1 MPCTNSVASEDFA
14 DFIAPYFTAPEE
26 FMRSQGTDCIDF
38 VNSTLAVVYVPLS
51 TVTPFTYTSY
61 TYSAVPK
68 LYSLL
73 DVTSMDT
80 AGITAASELPVL
92 GNQGAGVIVGF
103 VDTGI
108 NYTDSL
114 FRNAD
119 GSTRIIGIW
128 DQTIEPTTALDTGA
142 FQDSDKPRS
151 ISEEFNSE
159 DSRNLN
165 LSVNSNSS
173 TNSSNFDYINNGS
186 LETAFD
192 FPALYGTQYTAA
204 QINQALNS
212 DDPASIVPTRDE
224 NGHGTFLASIAAGNR
239 DERAGFSGAAPR
251 ASIAMVKLKP
261 AKQYLRD
268 FYLIQDGTDAYQE
281 NDIMMGVS
289 YLYFLAR
296 KYSMPLVVCI
306 PLGTNMGSHMGMSRL
321 GQYLNQVSLSN
332 GSAVI
337 TAAGN
342 ETGARHHFRA
352 VMDADTDEVTAEL
365 RVGEREAGF
374 SMELWAED
382 VGVYTVGFISP
393 TGEVARE
400 ISVPLRGE
408 NTVSFLLEQSQI
420 TVYTQIADVS
430 AGSQFIF
437 MRFEKPMSGIWRI
450 LIRNSL
456 DIRETFHLWLPVR
469 GFISDETYF
478 LRPDPDTIVTDP
490 GNAQYPITVTAYD
503 HTRNSI
509 YIHASRGYSRSGQIK
524 PDLAAPG
531 VNILGASASGRR
543 LTRMSGTSVSAAHLA
558 GAAAILL
565 HWGVLDGNYPYLN
578 TPVLK
583 SIFVRGAQR
592 NPALT
597 YPNREFG
604 YGTLDLYE
612 AFLRLRNI

>member
-1 MPCTNSVASEDFA
+1 MSCTNSVASEDFA
-14 DFIAPYFTAPEE
+14 DFIAPYFTTPEE
-26 FMRSQGTDCIDF
+26 FIRSQGTDCIDF

-73 DVTSMDT
+73 DVTSMEA
-80 AGITAASELPVL
+80 AGITTASGLPAL

-108 NYTDSL
+108 NYMDPL
-114 FRNAD
+114 FRNVD
-119 GSTRIIGIW
+119 GSTRIVGIW
-128 DQTIEPTTALDTGA
+128 DQTNN
-142 FQDSDKPRS
+142 SD
-151 ISEEFNSE
+151 
-159 DSRNLN
+159 
-165 LSVNSNSS
+165 NSNNMENEAAKPFS
-173 TNSSNFDYINNGS
+173 
-186 LETAFD
+186 A

-204 QINQALNS
+204 QINLALNS
-212 DDPASIVPTRDE
+212 DDPVSIVPTRDE

-239 DERAGFSGAAPR
+239 DERAEFSGAAPR

-261 AKQYLRD
+261 AKQYLRE
-268 FYLIQDGTDAYQE
+268 FYLIQDGAEAYQE
-281 NDIMMGVS
+281 NDIIMGVS

-342 ETGARHHFRA
+342 ETGARHHFQA

-374 SMELWAED
+374 SMELWAAD

-393 TGEVARE
+393 TGEVARR

-408 NTVSFLLEQSQI
+408 NTVSFLLEQTRI

-437 MRFEKPMSGIWRI
+437 MRFENPMSGIWRI

-478 LRPDPDTIVTDP
+478 LRPNPDTIITDP

-509 YIHASRGYSRSGQIK
+509 YIHASRGYSRSSQIK

-531 VNILGASASGRR
+531 VNILGTSSSGRR

-565 HWGVLDGNYPYLN
+565 SWGILDGNYPYLN

-583 SIFVRGAQR
+583 SIFIRGAQR

-612 AFLRLRNI
+612 AFLRLRNL

>member
-1 MPCTNSVASEDFA
+1 MSCTNSVASEDFA
-14 DFIAPYFTAPEE
+14 DFIAPYFTTPEE
-26 FMRSQGTDCIDF
+26 FIRSQGTDCIDF

-51 TVTPFTYTSY
+51 TVTPSTYTSY

-73 DVTSMDT
+73 DVTSMDA
-80 AGITAASELPVL
+80 AGITAAGELPVL
-92 GNQGAGVIVGF
+92 NNQGAGVIVGF

-114 FRNAD
+114 FRNVD

-128 DQTIEPTTALDTGA
+128 DQTNN
-142 FQDSDKPRS
+142 SD
-151 ISEEFNSE
+151 
-159 DSRNLN
+159 
-165 LSVNSNSS
+165 NSN
-173 TNSSNFDYINNGS
+173 NIEN
-186 LETAFD
+186 ETAKPFSA
-192 FPALYGTQYTAA
+192 FSALYGTQYTAEE
-204 QINQALNS
+204 INLALNS
-212 DDPASIVPTRDE
+212 DNPASIVPTRDE

-239 DERAGFSGAAPR
+239 DERAGFSGAAPQ

-268 FYLIQDGTDAYQE
+268 FYLIQDGAEAYQE

-374 SMELWAED
+374 SMELWAENM
-382 VGVYTVGFISP
+382 GVYTVGFISP

-408 NTVSFLLEQSQI
+408 NTVSFLLEQTQI

-437 MRFEKPMSGIWRI
+437 MRFENPMSGIWRI

-456 DIRETFHLWLPVR
+456 DIRETFHIWLPVR

-478 LRPDPDTIVTDP
+478 LRPDPDTIITDP
-490 GNAQYPITVTAYD
+490 GNARYPITVTAYD
-503 HTRNSI
+503 HTKNSI
-509 YIHASRGYSRSGQIK
+509 YIHASRGYSLSGRIK

-531 VNILGASASGRR
+531 VNILGASVSGRR

-565 HWGVLDGNYPYLN
+565 NWGVLNANYPYLN

-604 YGTLDLYE
+604 YGTLNLYE
-612 AFLRLRNI
+612 AFLHLRNL

>member
-1 MPCTNSVASEDFA
+1 MSCTNSVASEDFA
-14 DFIAPYFTAPEE
+14 DFIAPYFTTPEE
-26 FMRSQGTDCIDF
+26 FIRSQGTDCIDF

-51 TVTPFTYTSY
+51 TVTPSTYTSY

-73 DVTSMDT
+73 DVTSMDA
-80 AGITAASELPVL
+80 AGITPAGELPVL
-92 GNQGAGVIVGF
+92 NNQGAGVIVGF

-114 FRNAD
+114 FRNVD

-128 DQTIEPTTALDTGA
+128 DQTNN
-142 FQDSDKPRS
+142 SD
-151 ISEEFNSE
+151 
-159 DSRNLN
+159 
-165 LSVNSNSS
+165 NSN
-173 TNSSNFDYINNGS
+173 NIEN
-186 LETAFD
+186 ETVKPFSAFS
-192 FPALYGTQYTAA
+192 ALYGTQYTADE
-204 QINQALNS
+204 INLALNS
-212 DDPASIVPTRDE
+212 DNPASIVPTRDE

-239 DERAGFSGAAPR
+239 DERAGFSGAAPQ

-268 FYLIQDGTDAYQE
+268 FYLIRDGAEAYQE

-352 VMDADTDEVTAEL
+352 VMDASTDEVTAEL

-374 SMELWAED
+374 SMELWAENM
-382 VGVYTVGFISP
+382 GVYTVGFISP

-408 NTVSFLLEQSQI
+408 NTVSFLLEQTQI

-430 AGSQFIF
+430 SGSQFIF
-437 MRFEKPMSGIWRI
+437 MRFENPMSGIWRI

-456 DIRETFHLWLPVR
+456 DIRETFHIWLPVR

-478 LRPDPDTIVTDP
+478 LRPDPDTIITDP
-490 GNAQYPITVTAYD
+490 GNARYPITVTAYD
-503 HTRNSI
+503 HTKNSI
-509 YIHASRGYSRSGQIK
+509 YIHASRGYSLSGRIK

-531 VNILGASASGRR
+531 VNILGASVSGRR

-565 HWGVLDGNYPYLN
+565 NWGVLNANYPYLN

-612 AFLRLRNI
+612 AFLHLRNL

>member
-1 MPCTNSVASEDFA
+1 MSCTNSVASEDFA
-14 DFIAPYFTAPEE
+14 DFIAPYFTTPEE
-26 FMRSQGTDCIDF
+26 FIRSQGTDCIDF

-51 TVTPFTYTSY
+51 TVTPSTYTSY

-73 DVTSMDT
+73 DVTSMDA
-80 AGITAASELPVL
+80 AGITPAGELPVL
-92 GNQGAGVIVGF
+92 NNQGAGVIVGF

-114 FRNAD
+114 FRNVD

-128 DQTIEPTTALDTGA
+128 DQTNN
-142 FQDSDKPRS
+142 SD
-151 ISEEFNSE
+151 
-159 DSRNLN
+159 
-165 LSVNSNSS
+165 NSN
-173 TNSSNFDYINNGS
+173 NIEN
-186 LETAFD
+186 ETAKPISAFS
-192 FPALYGTQYTAA
+192 ALYGTQYTAEE
-204 QINQALNS
+204 INLALNS
-212 DDPASIVPTRDE
+212 DNPASIVPTRDE

-239 DERAGFSGAAPR
+239 DERAEFSGAAPQ

-268 FYLIQDGTDAYQE
+268 FYLIQDGADAYQE

-374 SMELWAED
+374 SMELWAENM
-382 VGVYTVGFISP
+382 GAYTVGFISP

-408 NTVSFLLEQSQI
+408 NTVSFLLEQTQI

-430 AGSQFIF
+430 SGSQFIF
-437 MRFEKPMSGIWRI
+437 MRFENPMSGIWRI

-456 DIRETFHLWLPVR
+456 DIRETFHIWLPVR

-478 LRPDPDTIVTDP
+478 LRPDPDTIITDP
-490 GNAQYPITVTAYD
+490 GNARYPITVTAYD
-503 HTRNSI
+503 HTKNSI
-509 YIHASRGYSRSGQIK
+509 YIHASRGYSLSGRIK

-531 VNILGASASGRR
+531 VNILGASVSGRR

-565 HWGVLDGNYPYLN
+565 NWGVLNANYPYLN

-604 YGTLDLYE
+604 YGTLNLYE
-612 AFLRLRNI
+612 AFLHLRNL

>member
-1 MPCTNSVASEDFA
+1 MSCTNSVASEDFA
-14 DFIAPYFTAPEE
+14 DFIAPYFTTPEE
-26 FMRSQGTDCIDF
+26 FIRSQGTDCIDF

-51 TVTPFTYTSY
+51 TVTPSTYTSY

-73 DVTSMDT
+73 DVTSMDA
-80 AGITAASELPVL
+80 AGITPAGELPVL
-92 GNQGAGVIVGF
+92 NNQGSGVIVGF

-114 FRNAD
+114 FRNVD

-128 DQTIEPTTALDTGA
+128 DQTNN
-142 FQDSDKPRS
+142 SD
-151 ISEEFNSE
+151 
-159 DSRNLN
+159 
-165 LSVNSNSS
+165 NSN
-173 TNSSNFDYINNGS
+173 NIEN
-186 LETAFD
+186 ETVKPFSAFS
-192 FPALYGTQYTAA
+192 ALYGTQYTAEE
-204 QINQALNS
+204 INLALNS
-212 DDPASIVPTRDE
+212 DNPASIVPTRDE

-239 DERAGFSGAAPR
+239 DERAGFSGAAPQ

-268 FYLIQDGTDAYQE
+268 FYLIQDGAEAYQE

-306 PLGTNMGSHMGMSRL
+306 PLGTNIGSHMGMSRL

-352 VMDADTDEVTAEL
+352 VMDASTDEVTAEL

-374 SMELWAED
+374 SMELWAENM
-382 VGVYTVGFISP
+382 GAYTVGFISP

-408 NTVSFLLEQSQI
+408 NTVSFLLEQTQI

-437 MRFEKPMSGIWRI
+437 MRFENPMSGIWRI

-469 GFISDETYF
+469 GFITDETYF
-478 LRPDPDTIVTDP
+478 LRPDPDTIITDP
-490 GNAQYPITVTAYD
+490 GNARYPITVTAYD
-503 HTRNSI
+503 HTKNSI
-509 YIHASRGYSRSGQIK
+509 YIHASRGYSLSGRIK

-531 VNILGASASGRR
+531 VNILGASVSGRR

-565 HWGVLDGNYPYLN
+565 NWGVLNANYPYLN

-612 AFLRLRNI
+612 AFLHLRNL

>member
-1 MPCTNSVASEDFA
+1 MSCTNSVASEDFA
-14 DFIAPYFTAPEE
+14 DFIAPYFTTPEE
-26 FMRSQGTDCIDF
+26 FIRSQGTDCIDF

-51 TVTPFTYTSY
+51 TVTPSTYTSY

-73 DVTSMDT
+73 DVTSMDA
-80 AGITAASELPVL
+80 AGITPAGELPVL
-92 GNQGAGVIVGF
+92 NNQGAGVIVGF

-114 FRNAD
+114 FRNVD

-128 DQTIEPTTALDTGA
+128 DQTNN
-142 FQDSDKPRS
+142 SD
-151 ISEEFNSE
+151 
-159 DSRNLN
+159 
-165 LSVNSNSS
+165 NSN
-173 TNSSNFDYINNGS
+173 NIEN
-186 LETAFD
+186 ETVKPFSAFS
-192 FPALYGTQYTAA
+192 ALYGTQYTAEE
-204 QINQALNS
+204 INLALNS
-212 DDPASIVPTRDE
+212 DNPASIVPTRDE

-239 DERAGFSGAAPR
+239 DERAGFSGAAPQ

-268 FYLIQDGTDAYQE
+268 FYLIQDGAEAYQE

-289 YLYFLAR
+289 YLFFLAR

-306 PLGTNMGSHMGMSRL
+306 PLGTNIGSHMGMSRL

-352 VMDADTDEVTAEL
+352 VMDASTDEVTAEL

-374 SMELWAED
+374 SMELWAENM
-382 VGVYTVGFISP
+382 GVYTVGFISP

-408 NTVSFLLEQSQI
+408 NTVSFLLEQTQI

-430 AGSQFIF
+430 SGSQFIF
-437 MRFEKPMSGIWRI
+437 MRFETPMSGIWRI

-456 DIRETFHLWLPVR
+456 DIRETFHIWLPVR

-478 LRPDPDTIVTDP
+478 LRPDPDTIITDP
-490 GNAQYPITVTAYD
+490 GNARYPITVTAYD
-503 HTRNSI
+503 HTKNSI
-509 YIHASRGYSRSGQIK
+509 YIHASRGYSLSGRIK

-531 VNILGASASGRR
+531 VNILGASVSGRR

-565 HWGVLDGNYPYLN
+565 NWGVLNANYPYLN

-612 AFLRLRNI
+612 AFLHLRNL

>member
-1 MPCTNSVASEDFA
+1 MSCTNSVASEDFA
-14 DFIAPYFTAPEE
+14 DFIAPYFTTPEE
-26 FMRSQGTDCIDF
+26 FIRSQGTDCIDF

-51 TVTPFTYTSY
+51 TVTPSTYTSY

-73 DVTSMDT
+73 DVTSMDA
-80 AGITAASELPVL
+80 AGITPAGELPVL
-92 GNQGAGVIVGF
+92 NNQGAGVIVGF

-114 FRNAD
+114 FRNVD

-128 DQTIEPTTALDTGA
+128 DQTNN
-142 FQDSDKPRS
+142 SD
-151 ISEEFNSE
+151 
-159 DSRNLN
+159 
-165 LSVNSNSS
+165 NSN
-173 TNSSNFDYINNGS
+173 NIEN
-186 LETAFD
+186 ETVKPFSAFS
-192 FPALYGTQYTAA
+192 ALYGTQYTAEE
-204 QINQALNS
+204 INLALNS
-212 DDPASIVPTRDE
+212 DNPASIVPTRDE

-239 DERAGFSGAAPR
+239 DERAGFSGAAPQ

-268 FYLIQDGTDAYQE
+268 FYLIQDGAEAYQE

-306 PLGTNMGSHMGMSRL
+306 PLGTNIGSHMGMSRL

-352 VMDADTDEVTAEL
+352 VMDASTDEVTAEL

-374 SMELWAED
+374 SMELWAENM
-382 VGVYTVGFISP
+382 GVYTVGFISP

-408 NTVSFLLEQSQI
+408 NTVSFLLEQTQI

-437 MRFEKPMSGIWRI
+437 MRFETPMSGIWRI

-469 GFISDETYF
+469 GFITDETYF
-478 LRPDPDTIVTDP
+478 LRPDPDTIITDP
-490 GNAQYPITVTAYD
+490 GNARYPITVTAYD
-503 HTRNSI
+503 HTKNSI
-509 YIHASRGYSRSGQIK
+509 YIHASRGYSLSGRIK

-531 VNILGASASGRR
+531 VNILGASVSGRR

-565 HWGVLDGNYPYLN
+565 NWGVLNANYPYLN

-612 AFLRLRNI
+612 AFLHLRNL

>member
-1 MPCTNSVASEDFA
+1 MSCTNSVASEDFA
-14 DFIAPYFTAPEE
+14 DFIAPYFTTPEE
-26 FMRSQGTDCIDF
+26 FIRSQGTDCIDF

-51 TVTPFTYTSY
+51 TVTPSTYTSY

-73 DVTSMDT
+73 DVTSMDA
-80 AGITAASELPVL
+80 AGITPAGELPVL
-92 GNQGAGVIVGF
+92 NNQGAGVIVGF

-114 FRNAD
+114 FRNVD

-128 DQTIEPTTALDTGA
+128 DQTNN
-142 FQDSDKPRS
+142 SD
-151 ISEEFNSE
+151 
-159 DSRNLN
+159 
-165 LSVNSNSS
+165 NSN
-173 TNSSNFDYINNGS
+173 NIEN
-186 LETAFD
+186 ETVKPFSAFS
-192 FPALYGTQYTAA
+192 ALYGTQYTAEE
-204 QINQALNS
+204 INLALNS
-212 DDPASIVPTRDE
+212 DNPASIVPTRDE

-239 DERAGFSGAAPR
+239 DERAGFSGAAPQ

-268 FYLIQDGTDAYQE
+268 FYLIQDGAEAYQE

-306 PLGTNMGSHMGMSRL
+306 PLGTNIGSHMGMSRL

-352 VMDADTDEVTAEL
+352 VMDASTDEVTAEL

-374 SMELWAED
+374 SMELWAENM
-382 VGVYTVGFISP
+382 GVYTVGFISP

-408 NTVSFLLEQSQI
+408 NTVSFLLEQTQI

-437 MRFEKPMSGIWRI
+437 MRFETPMSGIWRI

-469 GFISDETYF
+469 GFITDETYF
-478 LRPDPDTIVTDP
+478 LRPDPDTTITDP
-490 GNAQYPITVTAYD
+490 GNARYPITVTAYD
-503 HTRNSI
+503 HTKNSI
-509 YIHASRGYSRSGQIK
+509 YIHASRGYSLSGRIK

-531 VNILGASASGRR
+531 VNILGASVSGRR

-565 HWGVLDGNYPYLN
+565 NWGVLNANYPYLN

-612 AFLRLRNI
+612 AFLHLRNL

>member
-1 MPCTNSVASEDFA
+1 MSCTNSVASEDFA
-14 DFIAPYFTAPEE
+14 DFIAPYFTTPEE
-26 FMRSQGTDCIDF
+26 FIRSQGTDCIDF

-73 DVTSMDT
+73 DVTSMDA
-80 AGITAASELPVL
+80 AGITPAGELPVL
-92 GNQGAGVIVGF
+92 NNQGAGVIVGF

-114 FRNAD
+114 FRNVD

-128 DQTIEPTTALDTGA
+128 DQTNN
-142 FQDSDKPRS
+142 SD
-151 ISEEFNSE
+151 
-159 DSRNLN
+159 
-165 LSVNSNSS
+165 NSN
-173 TNSSNFDYINNGS
+173 NIEN
-186 LETAFD
+186 ETVKPFSAFS
-192 FPALYGTQYTAA
+192 ALYGTQYTADE
-204 QINQALNS
+204 INLALNS
-212 DDPASIVPTRDE
+212 DNPASIVPTRDE

-239 DERAGFSGAAPR
+239 DERAGFSGAAPQ

-268 FYLIQDGTDAYQE
+268 FYLIQDGAEAYQE

-306 PLGTNMGSHMGMSRL
+306 PLGTNIGSHMGMSRL

-408 NTVSFLLEQSQI
+408 NTVSFLLEQTQI

-437 MRFEKPMSGIWRI
+437 MRFENPMSGIWRI
-450 LIRNSL
+450 LIQNSL

-469 GFISDETYF
+469 GFITDETYF
-478 LRPDPDTIVTDP
+478 LRPDPDTIITDP
-490 GNAQYPITVTAYD
+490 GNARYPITVTAYD
-503 HTRNSI
+503 HTKNSI
-509 YIHASRGYSRSGQIK
+509 YIHASRGYSLSGRIK

-531 VNILGASASGRR
+531 VNILDASVSGRR

-565 HWGVLDGNYPYLN
+565 NWGVLNANYPYLN

-612 AFLRLRNI
+612 AFLHLRNL

>member
-1 MPCTNSVASEDFA
+1 MSCTNSVASEDFA
-14 DFIAPYFTAPEE
+14 DFIAPYFTTPEE
-26 FMRSQGTDCIDF
+26 FIRSQGTDCIDF

-51 TVTPFTYTSY
+51 TVTPSTYTSY

-73 DVTSMDT
+73 DVTSMDA
-80 AGITAASELPVL
+80 AGITAAGELPVL
-92 GNQGAGVIVGF
+92 NNQGAGVIVGF

-114 FRNAD
+114 FRNVD

-128 DQTIEPTTALDTGA
+128 DQTNN
-142 FQDSDKPRS
+142 SD
-151 ISEEFNSE
+151 
-159 DSRNLN
+159 
-165 LSVNSNSS
+165 NSN
-173 TNSSNFDYINNGS
+173 NIEN
-186 LETAFD
+186 ETAKPISAFS
-192 FPALYGTQYTAA
+192 ALYGTQYTAEE
-204 QINQALNS
+204 INLALNS
-212 DDPASIVPTRDE
+212 DNPASIVPTRDE

-239 DERAGFSGAAPR
+239 DERAGFSGAAPQ

-268 FYLIQDGTDAYQE
+268 FYLIRDGADAYQE

-306 PLGTNMGSHMGMSRL
+306 PLGTNIGSHMGMSRL

-374 SMELWAED
+374 SMELWAENM
-382 VGVYTVGFISP
+382 GAYTVGFISP

-408 NTVSFLLEQSQI
+408 NTVSFLLEQTQI

-437 MRFEKPMSGIWRI
+437 MRFENPMSGIWRI

-456 DIRETFHLWLPVR
+456 DIRETFHIWLPVR

-478 LRPDPDTIVTDP
+478 LRPDPDTIITDP
-490 GNAQYPITVTAYD
+490 GNARYPITVTAYD
-503 HTRNSI
+503 HTKNSI
-509 YIHASRGYSRSGQIK
+509 YIHASRGYSLSGRIK

-531 VNILGASASGRR
+531 VNILGASVSGRR

-565 HWGVLDGNYPYLN
+565 NWGVLNANYPYLN

-604 YGTLDLYE
+604 YGTLNLYE
-612 AFLRLRNI
+612 AFLHLRNL

>member
-1 MPCTNSVASEDFA
+1 MSCTNSVASEDFA
-14 DFIAPYFTAPEE
+14 DFIAPYFTTPEE
-26 FMRSQGTDCIDF
+26 FIRSQGTDCI
-38 VNSTLAVVYVPLS
+38 TLAVVYVPLS
-51 TVTPFTYTSY
+51 TVTPSTYTSY

-73 DVTSMDT
+73 DVTSMDA
-80 AGITAASELPVL
+80 AGITPAGELPVL
-92 GNQGAGVIVGF
+92 NNQGAGVIVGF

-114 FRNAD
+114 FRNVD

-128 DQTIEPTTALDTGA
+128 DQTNN
-142 FQDSDKPRS
+142 SD
-151 ISEEFNSE
+151 
-159 DSRNLN
+159 
-165 LSVNSNSS
+165 NSN
-173 TNSSNFDYINNGS
+173 NIEN
-186 LETAFD
+186 ETAKPFSA
-192 FPALYGTQYTAA
+192 FSALYGTQYTAEE
-204 QINQALNS
+204 INLALNS
-212 DDPASIVPTRDE
+212 DNPASIVPTRDE

-239 DERAGFSGAAPR
+239 DERAGFSGAAPQ

-268 FYLIQDGTDAYQE
+268 FYLIQDGAEAYQE

-374 SMELWAED
+374 SMELWAENM
-382 VGVYTVGFISP
+382 GAYTVGFISP

-408 NTVSFLLEQSQI
+408 NTVSFLLEQTQI

-430 AGSQFIF
+430 SGSQFIF
-437 MRFEKPMSGIWRI
+437 MRFENPMSGIWRI

-456 DIRETFHLWLPVR
+456 DIRETFHIWLPVR

-478 LRPDPDTIVTDP
+478 LRPDPDTTITDP
-490 GNAQYPITVTAYD
+490 GNARYPITVTAYD
-503 HTRNSI
+503 HTKNSI
-509 YIHASRGYSRSGQIK
+509 YIHASRGYSLSGQIK

-531 VNILGASASGRR
+531 VNILGASVSGRR

-565 HWGVLDGNYPYLN
+565 NWGVLNANYPYLN

-604 YGTLDLYE
+604 YGTLNLYE
-612 AFLRLRNI
+612 AFLHLRNL

>member
-1 MPCTNSVASEDFA
+1 MSCTNSVASEDFA
-14 DFIAPYFTAPEE
+14 DFIAPYFTTPEE
-26 FMRSQGTDCIDF
+26 FIRSQGTDCIDF

-51 TVTPFTYTSY
+51 TVTPSTYTSY

-73 DVTSMDT
+73 DVTSMDA
-80 AGITAASELPVL
+80 AGITPAGELPAL
-92 GNQGAGVIVGF
+92 NNQGAGVIVGF

-114 FRNAD
+114 FRNVD

-128 DQTIEPTTALDTGA
+128 DQTNN
-142 FQDSDKPRS
+142 SD
-151 ISEEFNSE
+151 
-159 DSRNLN
+159 
-165 LSVNSNSS
+165 NSN
-173 TNSSNFDYINNGS
+173 NIEN
-186 LETAFD
+186 ETAKPFSA
-192 FPALYGTQYTAA
+192 FSALYGTQYTAEE
-204 QINQALNS
+204 INLALNS
-212 DDPASIVPTRDE
+212 DNPASIVPTRDE

-239 DERAGFSGAAPR
+239 DERAGFSGAAPQ

-268 FYLIQDGTDAYQE
+268 FYLIQDGAEAYQE

-374 SMELWAED
+374 SMELWAENM
-382 VGVYTVGFISP
+382 GAYTVGFISP

-408 NTVSFLLEQSQI
+408 NTVSFLLEQTQI

-430 AGSQFIF
+430 SGSQFIF
-437 MRFEKPMSGIWRI
+437 MRFENPMSGIWRI

-478 LRPDPDTIVTDP
+478 LRPNPDTIITDP

-531 VNILGASASGRR
+531 VNILGASSSGRR

-565 HWGVLDGNYPYLN
+565 SWGILDGNYPYLN

-583 SIFVRGAQR
+583 SIFIRGAQR

-612 AFLRLRNI
+612 AFLRLRNL

>member
-1 MPCTNSVASEDFA
+1 MSCTNSVASEDFA
-14 DFIAPYFTAPEE
+14 DFIAPYFTTPEE
-26 FMRSQGTDCIDF
+26 FIRSQGTDCIDF

-51 TVTPFTYTSY
+51 TVTPSTYTSY

-73 DVTSMDT
+73 DVTSMDA
-80 AGITAASELPVL
+80 AGITPAGELPVL
-92 GNQGAGVIVGF
+92 NNQGAGVIVGF

-114 FRNAD
+114 FRNVD

-128 DQTIEPTTALDTGA
+128 DQTNN
-142 FQDSDKPRS
+142 SD
-151 ISEEFNSE
+151 
-159 DSRNLN
+159 
-165 LSVNSNSS
+165 NSN
-173 TNSSNFDYINNGS
+173 NIEN
-186 LETAFD
+186 ETVKPFSAFS
-192 FPALYGTQYTAA
+192 ALYGTQYTAEE
-204 QINQALNS
+204 INLALNS
-212 DDPASIVPTRDE
+212 DNPASIVPTRDE

-239 DERAGFSGAAPR
+239 DERAGFSGAAPQ

-268 FYLIQDGTDAYQE
+268 FYLIQDGAEAYQE

-374 SMELWAED
+374 SMELWAENM
-382 VGVYTVGFISP
+382 GAYTVGFISP

-408 NTVSFLLEQSQI
+408 NTVSFLLEQTQI

-437 MRFEKPMSGIWRI
+437 MRFENPMSGIWRI

-456 DIRETFHLWLPVR
+456 DIRETFHIWLPVR
-469 GFISDETYF
+469 GFITDETYF
-478 LRPDPDTIVTDP
+478 LRPDPDTIITDP
-490 GNAQYPITVTAYD
+490 GNARYPITVTAYD
-503 HTRNSI
+503 HTKNSI
-509 YIHASRGYSRSGQIK
+509 YIHASRGYSLSGRIK

-531 VNILGASASGRR
+531 VNILGASVSGRR

-565 HWGVLDGNYPYLN
+565 NWGVLNANYPYLN

-604 YGTLDLYE
+604 YGTLNLYE
-612 AFLRLRNI
+612 AFLHLRNL

>member
-1 MPCTNSVASEDFA
+1 MSCTNSVASEDFA
-14 DFIAPYFTAPEE
+14 DFIAPYFTTPEE
-26 FMRSQGTDCIDF
+26 FIRSQGTDCIDF

-51 TVTPFTYTSY
+51 TVTPSTYTSY

-73 DVTSMDT
+73 DVTSMDA
-80 AGITAASELPVL
+80 AGITPAGELPVL
-92 GNQGAGVIVGF
+92 NNQGAGVIVGF

-114 FRNAD
+114 FRNVD

-128 DQTIEPTTALDTGA
+128 DQTNN
-142 FQDSDKPRS
+142 SD
-151 ISEEFNSE
+151 
-159 DSRNLN
+159 
-165 LSVNSNSS
+165 NSN
-173 TNSSNFDYINNGS
+173 NIEN
-186 LETAFD
+186 ETVKPFSAFS
-192 FPALYGTQYTAA
+192 ALYGTQYTAEE
-204 QINQALNS
+204 INLALNS
-212 DDPASIVPTRDE
+212 DNPASIVPTRDE

-239 DERAGFSGAAPR
+239 DERAGFSGAAPQ

-268 FYLIQDGTDAYQE
+268 FYLIQDGAEAYQE

-374 SMELWAED
+374 SMELWAENM
-382 VGVYTVGFISP
+382 GVYTVGFISP

-400 ISVPLRGE
+400 ISIPLRGE
-408 NTVSFLLEQSQI
+408 NTVSFLLEQTQI

-437 MRFEKPMSGIWRI
+437 MRFENPMSGIWRI

-456 DIRETFHLWLPVR
+456 DIRETFHLWLPIR
-469 GFISDETYF
+469 GFITDETYF
-478 LRPDPDTIVTDP
+478 LRPDPDTIITDP
-490 GNAQYPITVTAYD
+490 GNARYPITVTAYD
-503 HTRNSI
+503 HTKNSI
-509 YIHASRGYSRSGQIK
+509 YIHASRGYSLSGRIK

-531 VNILGASASGRR
+531 VNILGASVSGRR

-565 HWGVLDGNYPYLN
+565 NWGVLNANYPYLN

-612 AFLRLRNI
+612 AFLHLRNL

>member
-1 MPCTNSVASEDFA
+1 MSCTNSVASEDFA
-14 DFIAPYFTAPEE
+14 DFIAPYFTTPEK
-26 FMRSQGTDCIDF
+26 FIRSQGTDCIDF
-38 VNSTLAVVYVPLS
+38 VNPALAVVYVPLS

-73 DVTSMDT
+73 DVTSMD
-80 AGITAASELPVL
+80 ASGITAAGGLPAL
-92 GNQGAGVIVGF
+92 GNQGTGVIVGF

-108 NYTDSL
+108 NYMDPL
-114 FRNAD
+114 FRNVD

-128 DQTIEPTTALDTGA
+128 DQTIQPS
-142 FQDSDKPRS
+142 SD
-151 ISEEFNSE
+151 EN
-159 DSRNLN
+159 
-165 LSVNSNSS
+165 
-173 TNSSNFDYINNGS
+173 
-186 LETAFD
+186 ETAKPFSA
-192 FPALYGTQYTAA
+192 FSALYGTQYTAEE
-204 QINQALNS
+204 INLALNS
-212 DDPASIVPTRDE
+212 DDPVSIVPTRDE

-239 DERAGFSGAAPR
+239 DERAEFSGAAPR

-261 AKQYLRD
+261 AKQYLRE
-268 FYLIQDGTDAYQE
+268 FYLIQDGAEAYQE
-281 NDIMMGVS
+281 NDIIMGVS

-342 ETGARHHFRA
+342 ETGARHHFQA

-374 SMELWAED
+374 SMELWAAD

-393 TGEVARE
+393 TGEVTRG

-408 NTVSFLLEQSQI
+408 NTVSFLLEQTRI

-437 MRFEKPMSGIWRI
+437 MRFENPMSGIWRI

-469 GFISDETYF
+469 GFITDETYF
-478 LRPDPDTIVTDP
+478 LRPDPDTTITDP
-490 GNAQYPITVTAYD
+490 GNARYPITVTAYD

-531 VNILGASASGRR
+531 VNILGASSSGRR

-565 HWGVLDGNYPYLN
+565 SWGILDGNYPYLN

-583 SIFVRGAQR
+583 SIFIRGAQR

-612 AFLRLRNI
+612 AFLRLRNL

>member
-1 MPCTNSVASEDFA
+1 MSCTNSVASEDFA
-14 DFIAPYFTAPEE
+14 DFIAPYFTTPEE
-26 FMRSQGTDCIDF
+26 FIRSQGTDCIDF

-51 TVTPFTYTSY
+51 TVTPSTYTSY

-73 DVTSMDT
+73 DVTSMDA
-80 AGITAASELPVL
+80 AGITPAGELPVL
-92 GNQGAGVIVGF
+92 NNQGAGVIVGF

-114 FRNAD
+114 FRNVD

-128 DQTIEPTTALDTGA
+128 DQTNN
-142 FQDSDKPRS
+142 SD
-151 ISEEFNSE
+151 
-159 DSRNLN
+159 
-165 LSVNSNSS
+165 NSN
-173 TNSSNFDYINNGS
+173 NIEN
-186 LETAFD
+186 ETAKPFSA
-192 FPALYGTQYTAA
+192 FSALYGTQYTAEE
-204 QINQALNS
+204 INLALNS
-212 DDPASIVPTRDE
+212 DNPASIVPTRDE

-239 DERAGFSGAAPR
+239 DERAGFSGAAPQ

-268 FYLIQDGTDAYQE
+268 FYLIQDGAEAYQE

-374 SMELWAED
+374 SMELWAENM
-382 VGVYTVGFISP
+382 GAYTVGFISP

-408 NTVSFLLEQSQI
+408 NTVSFLLEQTQI

-430 AGSQFIF
+430 SGSQFIF
-437 MRFEKPMSGIWRI
+437 MRFEHPMSGIWRI

-456 DIRETFHLWLPVR
+456 DIRETFHIWLPVR

-478 LRPDPDTIVTDP
+478 LRPDPDTTITDP
-490 GNAQYPITVTAYD
+490 GNARYPITVTAYD
-503 HTRNSI
+503 HTKNSI
-509 YIHASRGYSRSGQIK
+509 YIHASRGYSLSGRIK

-531 VNILGASASGRR
+531 VNILGASVSGRR
-543 LTRMSGTSVSAAHLA
+543 LIRMSGTSVSAAHLA

-565 HWGVLDGNYPYLN
+565 NWGVLNANYPYLN

-604 YGTLDLYE
+604 YGTLNLYE
-612 AFLRLRNI
+612 AFLHLRNL

>member
-1 MPCTNSVASEDFA
+1 MSCTNSVASEDFA
-14 DFIAPYFTAPEE
+14 DFIAPYFTTPEE
-26 FMRSQGTDCIDF
+26 FIRSQGTDCIDF

-51 TVTPFTYTSY
+51 TVTPSTYTSY

-73 DVTSMDT
+73 DVTSMDA
-80 AGITAASELPVL
+80 AGITAAGELPVL
-92 GNQGAGVIVGF
+92 NNQGAGVIVGF

-114 FRNAD
+114 FRNVD

-128 DQTIEPTTALDTGA
+128 DQTNN
-142 FQDSDKPRS
+142 SD
-151 ISEEFNSE
+151 
-159 DSRNLN
+159 
-165 LSVNSNSS
+165 NSN
-173 TNSSNFDYINNGS
+173 NIEN
-186 LETAFD
+186 ETAKPISAFS
-192 FPALYGTQYTAA
+192 ALYGTQYTAEE
-204 QINQALNS
+204 INLALNS
-212 DDPASIVPTRDE
+212 DNPASIVPTRDE

-239 DERAGFSGAAPR
+239 DERAGFSGAAPQ

-268 FYLIQDGTDAYQE
+268 FYLIRDGADAYQE

-306 PLGTNMGSHMGMSRL
+306 PLGTNIGSHMGMSRL

-352 VMDADTDEVTAEL
+352 VMDASTDEVTAEL

-374 SMELWAED
+374 SMELWAENM
-382 VGVYTVGFISP
+382 GAYTVGFISP

-408 NTVSFLLEQSQI
+408 NTVSFLLEQTQI

-437 MRFEKPMSGIWRI
+437 MRFENPMSGIWRI

-456 DIRETFHLWLPVR
+456 DIRETFHIWLPVR

-478 LRPDPDTIVTDP
+478 LRPDPDTIITDP
-490 GNAQYPITVTAYD
+490 GNARYPITVTAYD
-503 HTRNSI
+503 HTKNSI
-509 YIHASRGYSRSGQIK
+509 YIHASRGYSLSGRIK

-531 VNILGASASGRR
+531 VNILGASVSGRR

-565 HWGVLDGNYPYLN
+565 NWGVLNANYPYLN

-604 YGTLDLYE
+604 YGTLNLYE
-612 AFLRLRNI
+612 AFLHLRNL

>member
-1 MPCTNSVASEDFA
+1 MSCTNSVASEDFA
-14 DFIAPYFTAPEE
+14 DFIAPYFTTPEE
-26 FMRSQGTDCIDF
+26 FIRSQGTDCIDF

-73 DVTSMDT
+73 DVTSMDA
-80 AGITAASELPVL
+80 AGITTASGLPAL

-108 NYTDSL
+108 NYMDPL
-114 FRNAD
+114 FRNVD
-119 GSTRIIGIW
+119 GSTRIVGIW
-128 DQTIEPTTALDTGA
+128 DQTNN
-142 FQDSDKPRS
+142 SD
-151 ISEEFNSE
+151 
-159 DSRNLN
+159 
-165 LSVNSNSS
+165 NSNNMENEAAKPFS
-173 TNSSNFDYINNGS
+173 
-186 LETAFD
+186 AFS
-192 FPALYGTQYTAA
+192 ALYGTQYTAA
-204 QINQALNS
+204 QINLALNS
-212 DDPASIVPTRDE
+212 DNPASIVPTRDE

-239 DERAGFSGAAPR
+239 DERAGFSGAAPQ

-268 FYLIQDGTDAYQE
+268 FYLIQDGAEAYQE

-342 ETGARHHFRA
+342 ETGARHHFQA

-374 SMELWAED
+374 SMELWAAD

-393 TGEVARE
+393 TGEVTRG

-408 NTVSFLLEQSQI
+408 NTVSFLLEQTRI

-437 MRFEKPMSGIWRI
+437 MRFENPMSGIWRI
-450 LIRNSL
+450 LIQNSL

-478 LRPDPDTIVTDP
+478 LRPNPDTIITDP

-531 VNILGASASGRR
+531 VNILGASSSGRR

-565 HWGVLDGNYPYLN
+565 NWGILDGNYPYLN

-604 YGTLDLYE
+604 YGMLDLYE
-612 AFLRLRNI
+612 AFLRLRNL

>member
-1 MPCTNSVASEDFA
+1 MSCTNSVASEDFA
-14 DFIAPYFTAPEE
+14 DFIARDFTTPEE
-26 FMRSQGTDCIDF
+26 FIRSQGTDCIDF

-51 TVTPFTYTSY
+51 TVTPSTYTSY

-73 DVTSMDT
+73 DVTSMDA
-80 AGITAASELPVL
+80 AGITPAGELPVL
-92 GNQGAGVIVGF
+92 NNQGAGVIVGF

-114 FRNAD
+114 FRNVD

-128 DQTIEPTTALDTGA
+128 DQTNN
-142 FQDSDKPRS
+142 SD
-151 ISEEFNSE
+151 
-159 DSRNLN
+159 
-165 LSVNSNSS
+165 NSN
-173 TNSSNFDYINNGS
+173 NIEN
-186 LETAFD
+186 ETAKPFST
-192 FPALYGTQYTAA
+192 FSALYGTQYTAEE
-204 QINQALNS
+204 INLALNS
-212 DDPASIVPTRDE
+212 DNPASIVPTRDE

-239 DERAGFSGAAPR
+239 DERAGFSGAAPQ

-268 FYLIQDGTDAYQE
+268 FYLIQDGAEAYQE

-374 SMELWAED
+374 SMELWAENM
-382 VGVYTVGFISP
+382 GAYTVGFISP

-408 NTVSFLLEQSQI
+408 NTVSFLLEQTQI

-437 MRFEKPMSGIWRI
+437 MRFENPMSGIWRI

-456 DIRETFHLWLPVR
+456 DIRETFHLWLPIR
-469 GFISDETYF
+469 GFITDETYF
-478 LRPDPDTIVTDP
+478 LRPDPDTIITDP
-490 GNAQYPITVTAYD
+490 GNARYPITVTAYD
-503 HTRNSI
+503 HTKNSI
-509 YIHASRGYSRSGQIK
+509 YIHASRGYSLSGRIK

-531 VNILGASASGRR
+531 VNILGASVSGRR

-565 HWGVLDGNYPYLN
+565 NWGVLNANYPYLN

-604 YGTLDLYE
+604 YGTLNLYE
-612 AFLRLRNI
+612 AFLHLRNL

>member
-1 MPCTNSVASEDFA
+1 MSCTNSVASEDFA
-14 DFIAPYFTAPEE
+14 DFIAPYFTTPEE
-26 FMRSQGTDCIDF
+26 FIRSQGTDCIDF

-51 TVTPFTYTSY
+51 TVTPSTYTSY

-73 DVTSMDT
+73 DVTSMDA
-80 AGITAASELPVL
+80 AGITPAGELPVL
-92 GNQGAGVIVGF
+92 NNQGAGVIVGF

-114 FRNAD
+114 FRNVD

-128 DQTIEPTTALDTGA
+128 DQTNN
-142 FQDSDKPRS
+142 SD
-151 ISEEFNSE
+151 
-159 DSRNLN
+159 
-165 LSVNSNSS
+165 NSN
-173 TNSSNFDYINNGS
+173 NIEN
-186 LETAFD
+186 ETVKPFSAFS
-192 FPALYGTQYTAA
+192 ALYGTQYTAEE
-204 QINQALNS
+204 INLALNS
-212 DDPASIVPTRDE
+212 DNPASIVPTRDE

-239 DERAGFSGAAPR
+239 DERAGFSGAAPQ

-268 FYLIQDGTDAYQE
+268 FYLIQDGAEAYQE

-306 PLGTNMGSHMGMSRL
+306 PLGTNIGSHMGMSRL

-337 TAAGN
+337 TAARN

-352 VMDADTDEVTAEL
+352 VMDASTDEVTAEL

-374 SMELWAED
+374 SMELWAENM
-382 VGVYTVGFISP
+382 GVYTVGFISP

-408 NTVSFLLEQSQI
+408 NTVSFLLEQTQI

-437 MRFEKPMSGIWRI
+437 MRFENPMSGIWRI

-469 GFISDETYF
+469 GFITDETYF
-478 LRPDPDTIVTDP
+478 LRPDPDTIITDP
-490 GNAQYPITVTAYD
+490 GNARYPITVTAYD
-503 HTRNSI
+503 HTKNSI
-509 YIHASRGYSRSGQIK
+509 YIHASRGYSLSGRIK

-531 VNILGASASGRR
+531 VNILGASVSGRR

-565 HWGVLDGNYPYLN
+565 NWGVLNANYPYLN

-612 AFLRLRNI
+612 AFLHLRNL

>member
-1 MPCTNSVASEDFA
+1 MSCTNSVASEDFA
-14 DFIAPYFTAPEE
+14 DFIAPYFTTPEE
-26 FMRSQGTDCIDF
+26 FIRSQGTDCIDF

-51 TVTPFTYTSY
+51 TVTPSTYTSY

-73 DVTSMDT
+73 DVTSMDA
-80 AGITAASELPVL
+80 AGITPAGELPVL
-92 GNQGAGVIVGF
+92 NNQGAGVIVGF

-114 FRNAD
+114 FRNVD

-128 DQTIEPTTALDTGA
+128 DQTNN
-142 FQDSDKPRS
+142 SD
-151 ISEEFNSE
+151 
-159 DSRNLN
+159 
-165 LSVNSNSS
+165 NSN
-173 TNSSNFDYINNGS
+173 NIEN
-186 LETAFD
+186 ETVKPFSAFS
-192 FPALYGTQYTAA
+192 ALYGTQYTAEE
-204 QINQALNS
+204 INLALNS
-212 DDPASIVPTRDE
+212 DNPASIVPTRDE
-224 NGHGTFLASIAAGNR
+224 NGHGTFIASIAAGNR
-239 DERAGFSGAAPR
+239 DERAGFSGAAPQ

-268 FYLIQDGTDAYQE
+268 FYLIQDGAEAYQE

-306 PLGTNMGSHMGMSRL
+306 PLGTNIGSHMGMSRL

-352 VMDADTDEVTAEL
+352 VMDASTDEVTAEL

-374 SMELWAED
+374 SMELWAENM
-382 VGVYTVGFISP
+382 GVYTVGFISP

-408 NTVSFLLEQSQI
+408 NTVSFLLEQTQI

-430 AGSQFIF
+430 SGSQFIF
-437 MRFEKPMSGIWRI
+437 MRFENPMSGIWRI

-469 GFISDETYF
+469 GFITDETYF
-478 LRPDPDTIVTDP
+478 LRPDPDTIITDP
-490 GNAQYPITVTAYD
+490 GNARYPITVTAYD
-503 HTRNSI
+503 HTKNSI
-509 YIHASRGYSRSGQIK
+509 YIHASRGYSLSGRIK

-531 VNILGASASGRR
+531 VNILGASVSGRR

-565 HWGVLDGNYPYLN
+565 NWGVLNANYPYLN

-612 AFLRLRNI
+612 AFLHLRNL

>member
-1 MPCTNSVASEDFA
+1 MSCTNSVASEDFA
-14 DFIAPYFTAPEE
+14 DFIAPYFTSPEE
-26 FMRSQGTDCIDF
+26 FIRSQGTDCIDF
-38 VNSTLAVVYVPLS
+38 VDSTLAVVYVPLS

-73 DVTSMDT
+73 DVRSMEA
-80 AGITAASELPVL
+80 AGITTASGLPAL

-108 NYTDSL
+108 NYMDPL
-114 FRNAD
+114 FRNVD
-119 GSTRIIGIW
+119 GSTRIVGIW
-128 DQTIEPTTALDTGA
+128 DQTNN
-142 FQDSDKPRS
+142 SD
-151 ISEEFNSE
+151 
-159 DSRNLN
+159 
-165 LSVNSNSS
+165 NSNNMENEAAKPFS
-173 TNSSNFDYINNGS
+173 
-186 LETAFD
+186 A

-204 QINQALNS
+204 QINLALNS
-212 DDPASIVPTRDE
+212 DDPVSIVPTRDE

-239 DERAGFSGAAPR
+239 DERAEFSGAAPR

-261 AKQYLRD
+261 AKQYLRE
-268 FYLIQDGTDAYQE
+268 FYLIQDGAEAYQE
-281 NDIMMGVS
+281 NDIIMGVS

-342 ETGARHHFRA
+342 ETGARHHFQA

-374 SMELWAED
+374 SMELWAAD

-393 TGEVARE
+393 TGEVARR

-408 NTVSFLLEQSQI
+408 NTVSFLLEQTRI

-437 MRFEKPMSGIWRI
+437 MRFENPMSGIWRI

-478 LRPDPDTIVTDP
+478 LRPNPDTIITDP

-503 HTRNSI
+503 HTRNSV

-531 VNILGASASGRR
+531 VNILGASSSGRR

-565 HWGVLDGNYPYLN
+565 SWGILDGNYPYLN

-583 SIFVRGAQR
+583 SIFIRGAQR

-612 AFLRLRNI
+612 AFLRLRNL

>member
-1 MPCTNSVASEDFA
+1 MSCTNSVASEDFA
-14 DFIAPYFTAPEE
+14 DFIAPYFTTPEE
-26 FMRSQGTDCIDF
+26 FIRSQGTDCIDF

-51 TVTPFTYTSY
+51 TVTPSTYTSY

-73 DVTSMDT
+73 DVTSMDA
-80 AGITAASELPVL
+80 AGITPAGELPVL
-92 GNQGAGVIVGF
+92 NNQGSGVIVGF

-114 FRNAD
+114 FRNVD

-128 DQTIEPTTALDTGA
+128 DQTNN
-142 FQDSDKPRS
+142 SD
-151 ISEEFNSE
+151 
-159 DSRNLN
+159 
-165 LSVNSNSS
+165 NSN
-173 TNSSNFDYINNGS
+173 NIEN
-186 LETAFD
+186 ETAKPFSA
-192 FPALYGTQYTAA
+192 FSALYGTQYTAEE
-204 QINQALNS
+204 INLALNS
-212 DDPASIVPTRDE
+212 DNPASIVPTRDE

-239 DERAGFSGAAPR
+239 DERAGFSGAAPQ

-268 FYLIQDGTDAYQE
+268 FYLIQDGAEAYQE

-352 VMDADTDEVTAEL
+352 VMDASTDEVTAEL

-374 SMELWAED
+374 SMELWAENM
-382 VGVYTVGFISP
+382 GAYTVGFISP

-408 NTVSFLLEQSQI
+408 NTVSFLLEQTQI

-430 AGSQFIF
+430 SGSQFIF
-437 MRFEKPMSGIWRI
+437 MRFENPMSGIWRI

-456 DIRETFHLWLPVR
+456 DIRETFHIWLPVR

-478 LRPDPDTIVTDP
+478 LRPDPDTIITDP
-490 GNAQYPITVTAYD
+490 GNARYPITVTAYD
-503 HTRNSI
+503 HTKNSI
-509 YIHASRGYSRSGQIK
+509 YIHASRGYSLSGRIK

-531 VNILGASASGRR
+531 VNILGASVSGRR

-565 HWGVLDGNYPYLN
+565 NWGVLNANYPYLN

-604 YGTLDLYE
+604 YGTLNLYE
-612 AFLRLRNI
+612 AFLHLRNL

>member
-1 MPCTNSVASEDFA
+1 MSCTNSVASEDFA
-14 DFIAPYFTAPEE
+14 DFIAPYFTTPEE
-26 FMRSQGTDCIDF
+26 FIRSQGTDCIDF

-51 TVTPFTYTSY
+51 TVTPSTYTSY

-73 DVTSMDT
+73 DVTSMDA
-80 AGITAASELPVL
+80 AGITPAGELPVL
-92 GNQGAGVIVGF
+92 NNQGAGVIVGF

-114 FRNAD
+114 FRNVD

-128 DQTIEPTTALDTGA
+128 DQTNN
-142 FQDSDKPRS
+142 SD
-151 ISEEFNSE
+151 
-159 DSRNLN
+159 
-165 LSVNSNSS
+165 NSN
-173 TNSSNFDYINNGS
+173 NIEN
-186 LETAFD
+186 ETAKPFSA
-192 FPALYGTQYTAA
+192 FSALYGTQYTAEE
-204 QINQALNS
+204 INLALNS
-212 DDPASIVPTRDE
+212 DNPASIVPTRDE

-239 DERAGFSGAAPR
+239 DERAEFSGAAPQ
-251 ASIAMVKLKP
+251 ATIAKVKLKP

-268 FYLIQDGTDAYQE
+268 FYLIRDGADAYQE

-374 SMELWAED
+374 SMELWAENM
-382 VGVYTVGFISP
+382 GAYTVGFISP

-408 NTVSFLLEQSQI
+408 NTVSFLLEQTQI

-430 AGSQFIF
+430 SGSQFIF
-437 MRFEKPMSGIWRI
+437 MRFENPMSGIWRI

-456 DIRETFHLWLPVR
+456 DIRETFHIWLPVR

-478 LRPDPDTIVTDP
+478 LRPDPDTIITDP
-490 GNAQYPITVTAYD
+490 GNARYPITVTAYD
-503 HTRNSI
+503 HTKNSI
-509 YIHASRGYSRSGQIK
+509 YIHASRGYSLSGRIK

-531 VNILGASASGRR
+531 VNILGASVSGRR

-565 HWGVLDGNYPYLN
+565 NWGVLNANYPYLN

-604 YGTLDLYE
+604 YGTLNLYE
-612 AFLRLRNI
+612 AFLHLRNL

>member
-1 MPCTNSVASEDFA
+1 MSCTNSVASEDFA
-14 DFIAPYFTAPEE
+14 DFIAPYFTTPEE
-26 FMRSQGTDCIDF
+26 FIRSQGTDCIDF

-51 TVTPFTYTSY
+51 TVTPSTYTSY

-73 DVTSMDT
+73 DVTSMDA
-80 AGITAASELPVL
+80 AGITPAGELPVL
-92 GNQGAGVIVGF
+92 NNQGAGVIVGF

-114 FRNAD
+114 FRNVD

-128 DQTIEPTTALDTGA
+128 DQTNN
-142 FQDSDKPRS
+142 SD
-151 ISEEFNSE
+151 
-159 DSRNLN
+159 
-165 LSVNSNSS
+165 NSN
-173 TNSSNFDYINNGS
+173 NIEN
-186 LETAFD
+186 ETAKPFSA
-192 FPALYGTQYTAA
+192 FSALYGTQYTAEE
-204 QINQALNS
+204 INLALNS
-212 DDPASIVPTRDE
+212 DNPASIVPTRDE

-239 DERAGFSGAAPR
+239 DERAGFSGAAPQ

-268 FYLIQDGTDAYQE
+268 FYLIRDGADAYQE

-374 SMELWAED
+374 SMELWAENM
-382 VGVYTVGFISP
+382 GVYTVGFISP

-408 NTVSFLLEQSQI
+408 NTVSFLLEQTQI

-437 MRFEKPMSGIWRI
+437 MRFETPMSGIWRI

-469 GFISDETYF
+469 GFITDETYF
-478 LRPDPDTIVTDP
+478 LRPDPDTTITDP
-490 GNAQYPITVTAYD
+490 GNARYPITVTAYD
-503 HTRNSI
+503 HTKNSI
-509 YIHASRGYSRSGQIK
+509 YIHASRGYSLSGRIK

-531 VNILGASASGRR
+531 VNILGASVSGRR

-565 HWGVLDGNYPYLN
+565 NWGVLNANYPYLN

-604 YGTLDLYE
+604 YGTLNLYE
-612 AFLRLRNI
+612 AFLHLRNL

>member
-1 MPCTNSVASEDFA
+1 MSCTNSVASEDFA
-14 DFIAPYFTAPEE
+14 DFIAPYFTTPEE
-26 FMRSQGTDCIDF
+26 FIRSQGTDCIDF

-51 TVTPFTYTSY
+51 TVTPSTYTSY

-73 DVTSMDT
+73 DVTSMDA
-80 AGITAASELPVL
+80 AGITPAGELPVL
-92 GNQGAGVIVGF
+92 NNQGAGVIVGF

-128 DQTIEPTTALDTGA
+128 DQTNN
-142 FQDSDKPRS
+142 SD
-151 ISEEFNSE
+151 
-159 DSRNLN
+159 
-165 LSVNSNSS
+165 NSN
-173 TNSSNFDYINNGS
+173 NIEN
-186 LETAFD
+186 ETAKPFSA
-192 FPALYGTQYTAA
+192 FSALYGTQYTAEE
-204 QINQALNS
+204 INLALNS
-212 DDPASIVPTRDE
+212 DNPASIVPTRDE

-239 DERAGFSGAAPR
+239 DERAGFSGAAPQ

-268 FYLIQDGTDAYQE
+268 FYLIRDGADAYQE

-365 RVGEREAGF
+365 RVGERETGF

-382 VGVYTVGFISP
+382 MGAYTVGFISP

-408 NTVSFLLEQSQI
+408 NTVSFLLEQTQI

-437 MRFEKPMSGIWRI
+437 MRFETPMSGIWRI

-456 DIRETFHLWLPVR
+456 DIRETFHIWLPVR

-478 LRPDPDTIVTDP
+478 LRPDPDTIITDP
-490 GNAQYPITVTAYD
+490 GNARYPITVTAYD
-503 HTRNSI
+503 HTKNSI
-509 YIHASRGYSRSGQIK
+509 YIHASRGYSLSGQIK

-531 VNILGASASGRR
+531 VNILGASVSGRR

-565 HWGVLDGNYPYLN
+565 NWGVLNANYPYLN

-604 YGTLDLYE
+604 YGTLNLYE
-612 AFLRLRNI
+612 AFLRLRNL

>member
-1 MPCTNSVASEDFA
+1 MSCTNSVASEDFA
-14 DFIAPYFTAPEE
+14 DFIAPYFTTPEE
-26 FMRSQGTDCIDF
+26 FIRSQGTDCIDF

-51 TVTPFTYTSY
+51 TVTPSTYTSY

-73 DVTSMDT
+73 DVTSMDA
-80 AGITAASELPVL
+80 AGITPAGELPVL
-92 GNQGAGVIVGF
+92 NNQGAGVIVGF

-114 FRNAD
+114 FRNVD

-128 DQTIEPTTALDTGA
+128 DQTNN
-142 FQDSDKPRS
+142 SD
-151 ISEEFNSE
+151 
-159 DSRNLN
+159 
-165 LSVNSNSS
+165 NSN
-173 TNSSNFDYINNGS
+173 NIEN
-186 LETAFD
+186 ETAKPFSA
-192 FPALYGTQYTAA
+192 FSALYGTQYTAEE
-204 QINQALNS
+204 INLALNS
-212 DDPASIVPTRDE
+212 DNPASIVPTRDE

-239 DERAGFSGAAPR
+239 DERAGFSGAAPQ

-268 FYLIQDGTDAYQE
+268 FYLIRDGADAYQE

-374 SMELWAED
+374 SMELWAENM
-382 VGVYTVGFISP
+382 GAYTVGFISP

-400 ISVPLRGE
+400 ISIPLRGE
-408 NTVSFLLEQSQI
+408 NTVSFLLEQTQI

-437 MRFEKPMSGIWRI
+437 MRFENPMSGIWRI

-456 DIRETFHLWLPVR
+456 DIRETFHIWLPVR

-478 LRPDPDTIVTDP
+478 LRPDPDTIITDP
-490 GNAQYPITVTAYD
+490 GNARYPITVTAYD
-503 HTRNSI
+503 HTKHSI
-509 YIHASRGYSRSGQIK
+509 YIHASRGYSLSGRIK

-531 VNILGASASGRR
+531 VNILGASVSGRR

-565 HWGVLDGNYPYLN
+565 NWGVLNANYPYLN

-604 YGTLDLYE
+604 YGTLNLYE
-612 AFLRLRNI
+612 AFLHLRNL

>member
-1 MPCTNSVASEDFA
+1 MSCTNSVASEDFA
-14 DFIAPYFTAPEE
+14 DFIAPYFTTPEE
-26 FMRSQGTDCIDF
+26 FIRSQGTDCIDF

-51 TVTPFTYTSY
+51 TVTPSTYTSY

-73 DVTSMDT
+73 DVTSMDA
-80 AGITAASELPVL
+80 AGITPAGELPVL
-92 GNQGAGVIVGF
+92 NNQGAGVIVGF

-114 FRNAD
+114 FRNVD

-128 DQTIEPTTALDTGA
+128 DQTNN
-142 FQDSDKPRS
+142 SD
-151 ISEEFNSE
+151 
-159 DSRNLN
+159 
-165 LSVNSNSS
+165 NSN
-173 TNSSNFDYINNGS
+173 NIEN
-186 LETAFD
+186 ETAKPFSA
-192 FPALYGTQYTAA
+192 FSALYGTQYTAEE
-204 QINQALNS
+204 INLALNS
-212 DDPASIVPTRDE
+212 DNPASIVPTRDE

-239 DERAGFSGAAPR
+239 DERAGFSGAAPQ
-251 ASIAMVKLKP
+251 ASIAMVKLNP

-268 FYLIQDGTDAYQE
+268 FYLIQDGAEAYQE

-374 SMELWAED
+374 SMELWAENM
-382 VGVYTVGFISP
+382 GAYTVGFISP

-408 NTVSFLLEQSQI
+408 NTVSFLLEQTQI

-430 AGSQFIF
+430 SGSQFIF
-437 MRFEKPMSGIWRI
+437 MRFENPMSGIWRI

-456 DIRETFHLWLPVR
+456 DIRETFHIWLPVR

-478 LRPDPDTIVTDP
+478 LRPDPDTTITDP
-490 GNAQYPITVTAYD
+490 GNARYPITVTAYD
-503 HTRNSI
+503 HTKNSI
-509 YIHASRGYSRSGQIK
+509 YIHASRGYSLSGQIK

-531 VNILGASASGRR
+531 VNILGASVSGRR

-565 HWGVLDGNYPYLN
+565 NWGVLNANYPYLN

-604 YGTLDLYE
+604 YGTLNLYE
-612 AFLRLRNI
+612 AFLHLRNL

>member
-1 MPCTNSVASEDFA
+1 MSCTNSVASEDFA
-14 DFIAPYFTAPEE
+14 DFIAPYFTTPEE
-26 FMRSQGTDCIDF
+26 FIRSQGTDCIDF

-51 TVTPFTYTSY
+51 TVTPSTYTSY

-73 DVTSMDT
+73 DVTSMDA
-80 AGITAASELPVL
+80 AGITPAGELPVL
-92 GNQGAGVIVGF
+92 NNQGAGVIVGF

-114 FRNAD
+114 FRNVD

-128 DQTIEPTTALDTGA
+128 DQTNN
-142 FQDSDKPRS
+142 SD
-151 ISEEFNSE
+151 
-159 DSRNLN
+159 
-165 LSVNSNSS
+165 NSN
-173 TNSSNFDYINNGS
+173 NIEN
-186 LETAFD
+186 ETAKPFSA
-192 FPALYGTQYTAA
+192 FSALYGTQYTAEE
-204 QINQALNS
+204 INLALNS
-212 DDPASIVPTRDE
+212 DNPASIVPTRDE

-239 DERAGFSGAAPR
+239 DERAGFSGAAPQ
-251 ASIAMVKLKP
+251 ASIAMVKPKP

-268 FYLIQDGTDAYQE
+268 FYLIQDGAEAYQE

-306 PLGTNMGSHMGMSRL
+306 PLGTNTGSHMGMSRL

-352 VMDADTDEVTAEL
+352 VMDASTDEVTAEL

-374 SMELWAED
+374 SMEPWAENM
-382 VGVYTVGFISP
+382 GVYTVGFISP

-408 NTVSFLLEQSQI
+408 NTVSFLLEQTQI

-430 AGSQFIF
+430 SGSQFIF
-437 MRFEKPMSGIWRI
+437 MRFENPMSGIWRI

-456 DIRETFHLWLPVR
+456 DIRETFHIWLPVR
-469 GFISDETYF
+469 GFISDETYP
-478 LRPDPDTIVTDP
+478 LRPDPDTTITDP
-490 GNAQYPITVTAYD
+490 GNARYPITVTAYD
-503 HTRNSI
+503 HARNSI
-509 YIHASRGYSRSGQIK
+509 YIHASRGYSLSGQIK

-531 VNILGASASGRR
+531 VNILGASVSGRR

-565 HWGVLDGNYPYLN
+565 NWGVLNANYPYLN

-583 SIFVRGAQR
+583 SIFVRGARR

-604 YGTLDLYE
+604 YGTLNLYE
-612 AFLRLRNI
+612 AFLHLRNL

>member
-1 MPCTNSVASEDFA
+1 MSCTNSVASEDFA
-14 DFIAPYFTAPEE
+14 DFIAPYFTTPEE
-26 FMRSQGTDCIDF
+26 FIRSQGTDCIDF

-51 TVTPFTYTSY
+51 TVTPSTYTSY

-73 DVTSMDT
+73 DVTSMDA
-80 AGITAASELPVL
+80 AGITPAGELPVL
-92 GNQGAGVIVGF
+92 NNQGAGVIVGF

-114 FRNAD
+114 FRNVD

-128 DQTIEPTTALDTGA
+128 DQTNN
-142 FQDSDKPRS
+142 SD
-151 ISEEFNSE
+151 
-159 DSRNLN
+159 
-165 LSVNSNSS
+165 NSN
-173 TNSSNFDYINNGS
+173 NIEN
-186 LETAFD
+186 ETAKPFSA
-192 FPALYGTQYTAA
+192 FSALYGTQYTAEE
-204 QINQALNS
+204 INLALNS
-212 DDPASIVPTRDE
+212 DNPASIVPTRDE

-239 DERAGFSGAAPR
+239 DERAGFSGAAPQ

-268 FYLIQDGTDAYQE
+268 FYLIQDGAEAYQE

-306 PLGTNMGSHMGMSRL
+306 PLGTNIGSHMGMSRL

-374 SMELWAED
+374 SMELWAENM
-382 VGVYTVGFISP
+382 GAYTVGFISP

-408 NTVSFLLEQSQI
+408 NTVSFLLEQTQI

-437 MRFEKPMSGIWRI
+437 MRFENPMSGIWRI

-456 DIRETFHLWLPVR
+456 DIRETFHIWLPVR

-478 LRPDPDTIVTDP
+478 LRPDPDTTITDP
-490 GNAQYPITVTAYD
+490 GNARYPITVTAYD
-503 HTRNSI
+503 HTKNSI
-509 YIHASRGYSRSGQIK
+509 YIHASRGYSLSGRIK

-531 VNILGASASGRR
+531 VNILGASVSGRR

-565 HWGVLDGNYPYLN
+565 NWGVLNANYPYLN

-604 YGTLDLYE
+604 YGTLNLYE
-612 AFLRLRNI
+612 AFLHLRNL

>member
-1 MPCTNSVASEDFA
+1 MSCTNSVASEDFA
-14 DFIAPYFTAPEE
+14 DFIAPYFTTPEE
-26 FMRSQGTDCIDF
+26 FIRSQGTDCIDF

-51 TVTPFTYTSY
+51 TVTPSTYTSY

-73 DVTSMDT
+73 DVTSMDA
-80 AGITAASELPVL
+80 AGITPAGELPVL
-92 GNQGAGVIVGF
+92 NNQGAGVIVGF

-128 DQTIEPTTALDTGA
+128 DQTNN
-142 FQDSDKPRS
+142 SD
-151 ISEEFNSE
+151 
-159 DSRNLN
+159 
-165 LSVNSNSS
+165 NSN
-173 TNSSNFDYINNGS
+173 NIEN
-186 LETAFD
+186 ETAKPFSA
-192 FPALYGTQYTAA
+192 FSALYGTQYTAEE
-204 QINQALNS
+204 INLALNS
-212 DDPASIVPTRDE
+212 DNPASIVPTRDE

-239 DERAGFSGAAPR
+239 DERAEFSGAAPQ

-268 FYLIQDGTDAYQE
+268 FYLIQDGADAYQE

-374 SMELWAED
+374 SMELWAENM
-382 VGVYTVGFISP
+382 GAYTVGFISP

-408 NTVSFLLEQSQI
+408 NTVSFLLEQTQI

-430 AGSQFIF
+430 SGSQFIF
-437 MRFEKPMSGIWRI
+437 MRFENPMSGIWRI

-456 DIRETFHLWLPVR
+456 DIRETFHIWLPVR

-478 LRPDPDTIVTDP
+478 LRPDPDTTITDP
-490 GNAQYPITVTAYD
+490 GNARYLITVTAYD
-503 HTRNSI
+503 HTKNSI
-509 YIHASRGYSRSGQIK
+509 YIHASRGYSLSGRIK

-531 VNILGASASGRR
+531 VNILGASVSGRR

-565 HWGVLDGNYPYLN
+565 NWGVLNANYPYLN

-604 YGTLDLYE
+604 YGTLNLYE
-612 AFLRLRNI
+612 AFLHLRNL

>member
-1 MPCTNSVASEDFA
+1 MSCTNSVASEDFA
-14 DFIAPYFTAPEE
+14 DFIAPYFTTPEE
-26 FMRSQGTDCIDF
+26 FIRSQGTDCIDF

-51 TVTPFTYTSY
+51 TVTPSTYTSY

-73 DVTSMDT
+73 DVTSMDA
-80 AGITAASELPVL
+80 AGITPAGELPVL
-92 GNQGAGVIVGF
+92 NNQGAGVIVGF

-114 FRNAD
+114 FRNVD

-128 DQTIEPTTALDTGA
+128 DQTNN
-142 FQDSDKPRS
+142 SD
-151 ISEEFNSE
+151 
-159 DSRNLN
+159 
-165 LSVNSNSS
+165 NSN
-173 TNSSNFDYINNGS
+173 NIEN
-186 LETAFD
+186 ETAKPFSA
-192 FPALYGTQYTAA
+192 FSALYGTQYTAEE
-204 QINQALNS
+204 INLALNS
-212 DDPASIVPTRDE
+212 DNPASIVPTRDE

-239 DERAGFSGAAPR
+239 DERAGFSGAAPQ

-268 FYLIQDGTDAYQE
+268 FYLIRDGADAYQE

-306 PLGTNMGSHMGMSRL
+306 PLGTNIGSHMGMSRL

-352 VMDADTDEVTAEL
+352 VMDASTDEVTAEL

-374 SMELWAED
+374 SMELWAENM
-382 VGVYTVGFISP
+382 GAYTVGFISP

-408 NTVSFLLEQSQI
+408 NTVSFLLEQTQI

-437 MRFEKPMSGIWRI
+437 MRFENPMSGIWRI

-456 DIRETFHLWLPVR
+456 DIRETFHIWLPVR

-478 LRPDPDTIVTDP
+478 LRPDPDTIITDP
-490 GNAQYPITVTAYD
+490 GNARYPITVTAYD
-503 HTRNSI
+503 HTKNSI
-509 YIHASRGYSRSGQIK
+509 YIHASRGYSLSGRIK

-531 VNILGASASGRR
+531 VNILGASVSGRR

-565 HWGVLDGNYPYLN
+565 NWGVLNANYPYLN

-604 YGTLDLYE
+604 YGTLNLYE
-612 AFLRLRNI
+612 AFLHLRNL

>member
-1 MPCTNSVASEDFA
+1 MSCTNSVASEDFA
-14 DFIAPYFTAPEE
+14 DFIAPYFTTPEE
-26 FMRSQGTDCIDF
+26 FIRSQGTDCVDF

-51 TVTPFTYTSY
+51 TVTPSTYTSY

-73 DVTSMDT
+73 DVTSMDA
-80 AGITAASELPVL
+80 AGITPAGELPVL
-92 GNQGAGVIVGF
+92 NNQGAGVIVGF

-114 FRNAD
+114 FRNVD

-128 DQTIEPTTALDTGA
+128 DQTNN
-142 FQDSDKPRS
+142 SD
-151 ISEEFNSE
+151 
-159 DSRNLN
+159 
-165 LSVNSNSS
+165 NSN
-173 TNSSNFDYINNGS
+173 NIEN
-186 LETAFD
+186 ETAKPFSA
-192 FPALYGTQYTAA
+192 FSALYGTQYTAEE
-204 QINQALNS
+204 INLALNS
-212 DDPASIVPTRDE
+212 DNPASIVPTRDE

-268 FYLIQDGTDAYQE
+268 FYLIQDGAEAYQE

-374 SMELWAED
+374 SMELWAENM
-382 VGVYTVGFISP
+382 GAYTVGFISP

-408 NTVSFLLEQSQI
+408 NTVSFLLEQTQI

-437 MRFEKPMSGIWRI
+437 MRFETPMSGIWRI

-456 DIRETFHLWLPVR
+456 DIRETFHIWLPVR

-478 LRPDPDTIVTDP
+478 LRPDPDTTITDP
-490 GNAQYPITVTAYD
+490 GNARYPITVTAYD
-503 HTRNSI
+503 HTKNSI
-509 YIHASRGYSRSGQIK
+509 YIHASRGYSLSGRIK

-531 VNILGASASGRR
+531 VNILGASVSGRR

-565 HWGVLDGNYPYLN
+565 NWGVLNANYPYLN

-604 YGTLDLYE
+604 YGMLDLYE
-612 AFLRLRNI
+612 AFLRLRNL

>member
-1 MPCTNSVASEDFA
+1 MSCTNSVASEDFA
-14 DFIAPYFTAPEE
+14 DFIAPYFTTPEE
-26 FMRSQGTDCIDF
+26 FIRSQGTDCIDF

-51 TVTPFTYTSY
+51 TVTPSTYTSY

-73 DVTSMDT
+73 DVTSMDA
-80 AGITAASELPVL
+80 AGITPAGELPVL
-92 GNQGAGVIVGF
+92 NNQGAGVIVGF

-114 FRNAD
+114 FRNVD

-128 DQTIEPTTALDTGA
+128 DQTNN
-142 FQDSDKPRS
+142 SD
-151 ISEEFNSE
+151 
-159 DSRNLN
+159 
-165 LSVNSNSS
+165 NSN
-173 TNSSNFDYINNGS
+173 NIEN
-186 LETAFD
+186 ETAKPFSA
-192 FPALYGTQYTAA
+192 FSALYGTQYTAEE
-204 QINQALNS
+204 INLALNS
-212 DDPASIVPTRDE
+212 DNPASIVPTRDE

-239 DERAGFSGAAPR
+239 DERAGFSGAAPQ

-268 FYLIQDGTDAYQE
+268 FYLIQDGAEAYQE

-352 VMDADTDEVTAEL
+352 VMDADTDEVIAEL

-374 SMELWAED
+374 SMELWAENM
-382 VGVYTVGFISP
+382 GAYTVGFISP

-408 NTVSFLLEQSQI
+408 NTVSFLLEQTQI

-430 AGSQFIF
+430 SGSQFIF
-437 MRFEKPMSGIWRI
+437 MRFENPMSGIWRI

-456 DIRETFHLWLPVR
+456 DIRETFHIWLPVR

-478 LRPDPDTIVTDP
+478 LRPDPDTIITDP
-490 GNAQYPITVTAYD
+490 GNARYPITVTAYD
-503 HTRNSI
+503 HTKNSI
-509 YIHASRGYSRSGQIK
+509 YIHASRGYSLSGRIK

-531 VNILGASASGRR
+531 VNILGASVSGRR

-565 HWGVLDGNYPYLN
+565 NWGVLNANYPYLN

-604 YGTLDLYE
+604 YGTLNLYE
-612 AFLRLRNI
+612 AFLHLRNL

>member
-1 MPCTNSVASEDFA
+1 MSCTNSVASEDFA
-14 DFIAPYFTAPEE
+14 DFIAPYFTTPEE
-26 FMRSQGTDCIDF
+26 FIRSQGTDCIDF
-38 VNSTLAVVYVPLS
+38 VNTTLAVVYVPLS
-51 TVTPFTYTSY
+51 TVTPSTYTSY

-73 DVTSMDT
+73 DVTSMDA
-80 AGITAASELPVL
+80 AGITPAGELPVL
-92 GNQGAGVIVGF
+92 NNQGAGVIVGF

-114 FRNAD
+114 FRNVD

-128 DQTIEPTTALDTGA
+128 DQTNN
-142 FQDSDKPRS
+142 SD
-151 ISEEFNSE
+151 
-159 DSRNLN
+159 
-165 LSVNSNSS
+165 NSNNIENETVKPFSAFSS
-173 TNSSNFDYINNGS
+173 
-186 LETAFD
+186 
-192 FPALYGTQYTAA
+192 LYGTQYTAEE
-204 QINQALNS
+204 INLALNS
-212 DDPASIVPTRDE
+212 DNPASIVPTRDE

-239 DERAGFSGAAPR
+239 DERAGFSGAAPQ

-268 FYLIQDGTDAYQE
+268 FYLIQDGAEAYQE

-306 PLGTNMGSHMGMSRL
+306 PLGTNIGSHMGMSRL

-352 VMDADTDEVTAEL
+352 VMDASTDEVTAEL

-374 SMELWAED
+374 SMELWAENM
-382 VGVYTVGFISP
+382 GVYTVGFISP

-408 NTVSFLLEQSQI
+408 NTVSFLLERTQI

-437 MRFEKPMSGIWRI
+437 MRFENPMSGIWRI

-469 GFISDETYF
+469 GFITDETYF
-478 LRPDPDTIVTDP
+478 LRPDPDTIITDP
-490 GNAQYPITVTAYD
+490 GNARYPITVTAYD
-503 HTRNSI
+503 HTKNSI
-509 YIHASRGYSRSGQIK
+509 YIHASRGYSLSGRIK

-531 VNILGASASGRR
+531 VNILGASVSGRR

-565 HWGVLDGNYPYLN
+565 NWGVLNANYPYLN

-612 AFLRLRNI
+612 AFLHLRNL

>member
-1 MPCTNSVASEDFA
+1 MSCTNSVASEDFA
-14 DFIAPYFTAPEE
+14 DFIAPYFTTPEE
-26 FMRSQGTDCIDF
+26 FIRSQGTDCIDF

-51 TVTPFTYTSY
+51 TVTPSTYTSY

-73 DVTSMDT
+73 DVTSMDA
-80 AGITAASELPVL
+80 AGITPAGELPVL
-92 GNQGAGVIVGF
+92 NNQGAGVIVGF

-114 FRNAD
+114 FRNVD

-128 DQTIEPTTALDTGA
+128 DQTNN
-142 FQDSDKPRS
+142 SD
-151 ISEEFNSE
+151 
-159 DSRNLN
+159 
-165 LSVNSNSS
+165 NSN
-173 TNSSNFDYINNGS
+173 NIEN
-186 LETAFD
+186 ETAKPFSA
-192 FPALYGTQYTAA
+192 FSALYGTQYTAEE
-204 QINQALNS
+204 INLALNS
-212 DDPASIVPTRDE
+212 DNPASIVPTRDE

-239 DERAGFSGAAPR
+239 DERAGFSGAAPQ

-268 FYLIQDGTDAYQE
+268 FYLIQDGAEAYQE

-374 SMELWAED
+374 SMELWAENM
-382 VGVYTVGFISP
+382 GAYTVGFISP

-408 NTVSFLLEQSQI
+408 NTVSFLLEQTQI

-430 AGSQFIF
+430 SGSQFIF
-437 MRFEKPMSGIWRI
+437 MRFENPMSGIWRI

-456 DIRETFHLWLPVR
+456 DIRETFHIWLPVR

-478 LRPDPDTIVTDP
+478 LRLDPDTIITDP
-490 GNAQYPITVTAYD
+490 GNARYPITVTAYD
-503 HTRNSI
+503 HTKNSI
-509 YIHASRGYSRSGQIK
+509 YIHASRGYSLSGRIK

-531 VNILGASASGRR
+531 VNILGASVSGRR

-565 HWGVLDGNYPYLN
+565 NWGVLNANYPYLN

-604 YGTLDLYE
+604 YGTLNLYE
-612 AFLRLRNI
+612 AFLHLRNL

>member
-1 MPCTNSVASEDFA
+1 MSCTNSVASEDFA
-14 DFIAPYFTAPEE
+14 DFIAPYFTTPEE
-26 FMRSQGTDCIDF
+26 FIRSQGTDCIDF

-51 TVTPFTYTSY
+51 TVTPSTYTSY

-73 DVTSMDT
+73 DVTSMDA
-80 AGITAASELPVL
+80 AGITAAGELPVL
-92 GNQGAGVIVGF
+92 NNQGAGVIVGF

-114 FRNAD
+114 FRNVD

-128 DQTIEPTTALDTGA
+128 DQTNN
-142 FQDSDKPRS
+142 SD
-151 ISEEFNSE
+151 
-159 DSRNLN
+159 
-165 LSVNSNSS
+165 NSN
-173 TNSSNFDYINNGS
+173 NIEN
-186 LETAFD
+186 ETAKPISAFS
-192 FPALYGTQYTAA
+192 ALYGTQYTAEE
-204 QINQALNS
+204 INLALNS
-212 DDPASIVPTRDE
+212 DNPASIVPTRDE

-239 DERAGFSGAAPR
+239 DERAGFSGAAPQ

-268 FYLIQDGTDAYQE
+268 FYLIQDGAEAYQE

-352 VMDADTDEVTAEL
+352 VMDASTDEVTAEL

-374 SMELWAED
+374 SMELWAENM
-382 VGVYTVGFISP
+382 GVYTVGFISP

-408 NTVSFLLEQSQI
+408 NTVSFLLEQTQI

-437 MRFEKPMSGIWRI
+437 MRFENPMSGIWRI

-456 DIRETFHLWLPVR
+456 DIRETFHIWLPVR

-478 LRPDPDTIVTDP
+478 LRPDPDTIITDP
-490 GNAQYPITVTAYD
+490 GNARYPITVTAYD
-503 HTRNSI
+503 HTKNSI
-509 YIHASRGYSRSGQIK
+509 YIHASRGYSLSGRIK

-531 VNILGASASGRR
+531 VNILGASVSGIH

-565 HWGVLDGNYPYLN
+565 NWGVLNANYPYLN

-604 YGTLDLYE
+604 YGTLNLYE
-612 AFLRLRNI
+612 AFLHLRNL

>member
-1 MPCTNSVASEDFA
+1 MSCTNSVASEDFA
-14 DFIAPYFTAPEE
+14 DFIAPYFTTPEE
-26 FMRSQGTDCIDF
+26 FIRSQGTDCIDF

-51 TVTPFTYTSY
+51 TVTPSTYTSY

-73 DVTSMDT
+73 DVTSMDA
-80 AGITAASELPVL
+80 AGITPAGELPVL
-92 GNQGAGVIVGF
+92 NNQGAGVIVGF

-114 FRNAD
+114 FRNVD

-128 DQTIEPTTALDTGA
+128 DQTNN
-142 FQDSDKPRS
+142 SD
-151 ISEEFNSE
+151 
-159 DSRNLN
+159 
-165 LSVNSNSS
+165 NSN
-173 TNSSNFDYINNGS
+173 NIEN
-186 LETAFD
+186 ETAKPFSA
-192 FPALYGTQYTAA
+192 FSALYGTQYTAEE
-204 QINQALNS
+204 INLALNS
-212 DDPASIVPTRDE
+212 DNPASIVPTRDE

-239 DERAGFSGAAPR
+239 DERAGFSGAAPQ

-268 FYLIQDGTDAYQE
+268 FYLIQDGADAYQE

-352 VMDADTDEVTAEL
+352 VMDASTDEVTAEL

-374 SMELWAED
+374 SMELWAENM
-382 VGVYTVGFISP
+382 GAYTVGFISP

-408 NTVSFLLEQSQI
+408 NTVSFLLEQTQI

-430 AGSQFIF
+430 SGSQFIF
-437 MRFEKPMSGIWRI
+437 MRFENPMSGIWQI

-478 LRPDPDTIVTDP
+478 LRPDPDTTITDP
-490 GNAQYPITVTAYD
+490 GNARYPITVTAYD
-503 HTRNSI
+503 HTKNSI
-509 YIHASRGYSRSGQIK
+509 YIHASRGYSLSGRIK

-531 VNILGASASGRR
+531 VNILGASVSGRR

-565 HWGVLDGNYPYLN
+565 NWGVLNANYPYLN

-604 YGTLDLYE
+604 YGTLNLYE
-612 AFLRLRNI
+612 AFLHLRNL

>member
-1 MPCTNSVASEDFA
+1 MSCTNSVASEDFA
-14 DFIAPYFTAPEE
+14 DFIAPYFTTPEE
-26 FMRSQGTDCIDF
+26 FIRSQGTDCIDF

-51 TVTPFTYTSY
+51 TVTPSTYTSY

-73 DVTSMDT
+73 DVTSMDA
-80 AGITAASELPVL
+80 AGITPAGELPVL
-92 GNQGAGVIVGF
+92 NNQGAGVIVGF

-114 FRNAD
+114 FRNVD

-128 DQTIEPTTALDTGA
+128 DQTNN
-142 FQDSDKPRS
+142 SD
-151 ISEEFNSE
+151 
-159 DSRNLN
+159 
-165 LSVNSNSS
+165 NSN
-173 TNSSNFDYINNGS
+173 NIEN
-186 LETAFD
+186 ETVKPFSAFS
-192 FPALYGTQYTAA
+192 ALYGTQYTAEE
-204 QINQALNS
+204 INLALNS
-212 DDPASIVPTRDE
+212 DNPASIVPTRDE

-239 DERAGFSGAAPR
+239 DERAGFSGAAPQ

-268 FYLIQDGTDAYQE
+268 FYLIQDGAEAYQE

-306 PLGTNMGSHMGMSRL
+306 PLGTNIGSHMGMSRL

-352 VMDADTDEVTAEL
+352 VMDASTDEVTAEL

-374 SMELWAED
+374 SMELWAENM
-382 VGVYTVGFISP
+382 GAYTVGFISP

-408 NTVSFLLEQSQI
+408 NTVSFLLEQTQI

-430 AGSQFIF
+430 SGSQFIF
-437 MRFEKPMSGIWRI
+437 MRFENPMSGIWRI

-456 DIRETFHLWLPVR
+456 DIRETFHIWLPVR

-478 LRPDPDTIVTDP
+478 LRPDPDTTITDP
-490 GNAQYPITVTAYD
+490 GNARYPITVTAYD
-503 HTRNSI
+503 HTKNSI
-509 YIHASRGYSRSGQIK
+509 YIHASRGYSLSGRIK

-531 VNILGASASGRR
+531 VNILGASVSGRR

-565 HWGVLDGNYPYLN
+565 NWGVLNANYPYLN

-604 YGTLDLYE
+604 YGTLNLYE
-612 AFLRLRNI
+612 AFLHLRNL

>member
-1 MPCTNSVASEDFA
+1 MSCTNSVASEDFA
-14 DFIAPYFTAPEE
+14 DFIAPYFTTPEE
-26 FMRSQGTDCIDF
+26 FIRSQGTDCIDF

-51 TVTPFTYTSY
+51 TVTPSTYTSY

-73 DVTSMDT
+73 DVTSMDA
-80 AGITAASELPVL
+80 AGITPAGELPVL
-92 GNQGAGVIVGF
+92 NNQGAGVIVGF

-114 FRNAD
+114 FRNVD

-128 DQTIEPTTALDTGA
+128 DQTNN
-142 FQDSDKPRS
+142 SD
-151 ISEEFNSE
+151 
-159 DSRNLN
+159 
-165 LSVNSNSS
+165 NSN
-173 TNSSNFDYINNGS
+173 NIEN
-186 LETAFD
+186 ETVKPFSAFS
-192 FPALYGTQYTAA
+192 ALYGTQYTAEE
-204 QINQALNS
+204 INLALNS
-212 DDPASIVPTRDE
+212 DNPASIVPTRDE

-239 DERAGFSGAAPR
+239 DERAGFSGAAPQ

-268 FYLIQDGTDAYQE
+268 FYLIQDGAEAYQE

-352 VMDADTDEVTAEL
+352 VMDASTDEVTAEL

-374 SMELWAED
+374 SMELWAENM
-382 VGVYTVGFISP
+382 GAYTVGFISP

-408 NTVSFLLEQSQI
+408 NTVSFLLEQTQI

-430 AGSQFIF
+430 SGSQFIF
-437 MRFEKPMSGIWRI
+437 MRFENPMSGIWRI

-456 DIRETFHLWLPVR
+456 DIRETFHIWLPVR

-478 LRPDPDTIVTDP
+478 LRPDPDTTITDP
-490 GNAQYPITVTAYD
+490 GNARYPITVTAYD
-503 HTRNSI
+503 HTKNSI
-509 YIHASRGYSRSGQIK
+509 YIHASRGYSLSGQIK

-531 VNILGASASGRR
+531 VNILGASVSGRR

-565 HWGVLDGNYPYLN
+565 NWGVLNANYPYLN

-604 YGTLDLYE
+604 YGTLNLYE
-612 AFLRLRNI
+612 AFLHLRNL